1 MRKLHNNDLH
11 FDLYE
16 FMYAGYTFVYKME
29 CTASIGTMKSI
40 TVSEGV
46 EAWKQFIDTP
56 ADQYG
61 NFGTDVICS
70 MFKRNAN
77 GFRCIDKPKPPATKE
92 LAIERYASEYPLAT
106 ICDPLK
112 QNNPFQCTPIDTP
125 PVTNELAIERY
136 TSTYAPETICAPLM
150 QNSPFQCT
158 RNVEVPTAT
167 ILSLSVASAQAVF
180 AVGGL
185 VFVSL
190 LRKLEKP
197 GKDTSTSVDD
207 DLRILVRKLRV
218 GQDELRNRQEEF
230 RGGQPTRGAHSKP
243 PSKSRRSPS
252 VITPE

>member
-1 MRKLHNNDLH
+1 MTLAKR
-11 FDLYE
+11 F
-16 FMYAGYTFVYKME
+16 AR
-29 CTASIGTMKSI
+29 TA
-40 TVSEGV
+40 VSEGV

-56 ADQYG
+56 ADEYR

-70 MFKRNAN
+70 KFKRNGN

-92 LAIERYASEYPLAT
+92 LAIERYTSEYPVAT

-112 QNNPFQCTPIDTP
+112 QNSPFQCTPIDTP
-125 PVTNELAIERY
+125 PSTKELAIERY
-136 TSTYAPETICAPLM
+136 IATYTPETICAPLK

-190 LRKLEKP
+190 RKLEKP
-197 GKDTSTSVDD
+197 GRDTTSADD
-207 DLRILVRKLRV
+207 DLRVLVRKLRV
-218 GQDELRNRQEEF
+218 GQEELRNRQDEL
-230 RGGQPTRGAHSKP
+230 RGGHEELRGDQ
-243 PSKSRRSPS
+243 SRHEEL
-252 VITPE
+252 IQKLLEKAGDHHA